1 MIGREIISAVSQLNE
16 FDIISQRFCRKSKK
30 LGVSWHWRH
39 LKKSW
44 SKLHWIALW
53 LVVASI
59 ACVQLNV
66 CSVLKTEKQKQCRHC
81 IWECSNSLGRCFFF
95 EVWARALLC
104 CRWISRERSIN
115 LPPKTF
121 PPVLISHLGNQ
132 SLPRSKM
139 PLGKCRS
146 DNDFCKISRVSPR
159 CFHHFLSSKINPSVT
174 KKNKQSNQP
183 QSTLSM

>member
-30 LGVSWHWRH
+30 LGVSWHGCH

-66 CSVLKTEKQKQCRHC
+66 CSVLKREKQKQCRHC
-81 IWECSNSLGRCFFF
+81 IWECSNSLGICEPELCF
-95 EVWARALLC
+95 AAAGSLGRDQST
-104 CRWISRERSIN
+104 CRQK
-115 LPPKTF
+115 L
-121 PPVLISHLGNQ
+121 SHLFWSHTWAINHCPAQ
-132 SLPRSKM
+132 
-139 PLGKCRS
+139 KCLWA
-146 DNDFCKISRVSPR
+146 NVGLIMIFVKYQEYHPGVFITFSPA
-159 CFHHFLSSKINPSVT
+159 K
-174 KKNKQSNQP
+174 
-183 QSTLSM
+183 